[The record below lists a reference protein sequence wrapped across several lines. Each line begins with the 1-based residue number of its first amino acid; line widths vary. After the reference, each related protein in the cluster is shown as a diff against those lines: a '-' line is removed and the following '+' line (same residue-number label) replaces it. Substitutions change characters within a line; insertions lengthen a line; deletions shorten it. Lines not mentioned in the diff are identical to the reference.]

1 VESDTGEIC
10 EVHMYQVRYVS
21 RGERI
26 VLQVGSS
33 SELQWDN
40 NPSREAALVVTKFY
54 TASKQLESTRL
65 SIQSPYIEQALRD
78 VVGSYPGINFKT
90 KGALNIFDEPRC
102 LFHYYADLETYATAA
117 QDENMQKHVRFCLRY
132 VDKLLREEISSFK
145 NMIENN
151 TASPGLEHRH
161 LWMAF
166 KPGTLLYQISMGPK

>member
-26 VLQVGSS
+26 LLQVGYS

-54 TASKQLESTRL
+54 TVSKQLESTRL
-65 SIQSPYIEQALRD
+65 SIQSPYIEQGLRD

-102 LFHYYADLETYATAA
+102 LFLTTP
-117 QDENMQKHVRFCLRY
+117 
-132 VDKLLREEISSFK
+132 
-145 NMIENN
+145 
-151 TASPGLEHRH
+151 T
-161 LWMAF
+161 
-166 KPGTLLYQISMGPK
+166 